1 MSTEG
6 VIAGIVVGIATGC
19 VTAVVATKAA
29 RAVEEISRQDELADV
44 RHAAF
49 NEGWHAANNNPT
61 NVRQAF
67 TRLFA
72 DETKTEEETG
82 TTFRTRQRK
91 S

>member
-29 RAVEEISRQDELADV
+29 RAVEEVQRQDELADA

-49 NEGWHAANNNPT
+49 NEGWNAANNNPT

-67 TRLFA
+67 TRLFG
-72 DETKTEEETG
+72 DTQTDEETG